1 MKKIIITLV
10 GLLTINMMLAS
21 STKAEDDWFTLYG
34 KVHVAYDKLDY
45 TGSDEDWEFNSY
57 ASRLGFKGKGAVSD
71 NLEAF
76 YHLEWQVDVVFESD
90 DKIKDRNQVIGL
102 RGNFGEVLAG
112 RHDTP
117 TKSVQNKIDLFS
129 DMPGDLKYSFNGEVR
144 AAEMVQYSTPMMGNH
159 LAKVAVVVDDDKTD
173 DNGVSASVAYKTG
186 ALIVGVS
193 YDSDIEKEN
202 LETIRLTSQYKI
214 SDWQLGFMFQQTD
227 YNSDR
232 GDGYLLSAKYSF
244 GDYNLNMQYLD
255 SNIWNMG
262 ISSKIKYS
270 SQYSLGIGRKVVK
283 NFNVYGYMSEGTRG
297 ATSIDDT
304 VVGVGFVY
312 KFKF

>member
-1 MKKIIITLV
+1 MKKNIITLI
-10 GLLTINMMLAS
+10 GLLGINMMFSAS
-21 STKAEDDWFTLYG
+21 VKAEDDWFTFYG
-34 KVHVAYDKLDY
+34 KIHVAYDKLDF

-57 ASRLGFKGKGAVSD
+57 ASRLGFKGKGAISD

-76 YHLEWQVDVVFESD
+76 YHLEWQVDVTFESD
-90 DKIKDRNQVIGL
+90 DKVKDRNQVVGL

-117 TKSVQNKIDLFS
+117 TKSAQNKIDLFS

-144 AAEMVQYSTPMMGNH
+144 AAEMVQYTTPIMGDF
-159 LAKVAVVVDDDKTD
+159 LIKAAVVVDDEKTD
-173 DNGVSASVAYKTG
+173 DNGFSTYAAYKKDG
-186 ALIVGVS
+186 LILGLS

-202 LETIRLTSQYKI
+202 LETIRLISQYKI
-214 SDWQLGFMFQQTD
+214 NDWQLGFIFQQTD

-232 GDGYLLSAKYSF
+232 GDGFVVSAKYNF
-244 GDYNLNMQYLD
+244 GDYNLKMQYFD

-270 SQYSLGIGRKVVK
+270 SQYTLGIDRKVVK